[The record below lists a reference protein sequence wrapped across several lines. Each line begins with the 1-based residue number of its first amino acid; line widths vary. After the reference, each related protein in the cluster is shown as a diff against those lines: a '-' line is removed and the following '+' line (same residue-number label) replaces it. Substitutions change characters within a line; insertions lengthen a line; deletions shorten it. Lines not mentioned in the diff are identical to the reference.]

1 MKALVLEERYLVGET
16 ILGLLRMSKSIG
28 SIARVPDVTL
38 VEHFCY
44 PDFPDLIFA
53 DLMMY
58 SELERENPTLVET
71 MKRSC
76 GIAVYSVIETEQYK
90 NIALDK
96 GADVFIKIGEMT
108 IMTDLI
114 VNRIIKA
121 MVTKRIKAEGF
132 AVGTGDSS

>member
-28 SIARVPDVTL
+28 SIARVPDATL

-44 PDFPDLIFA
+44 PDFPDLVFA
-53 DLMMY
+53 DLMMF
-58 SELERENPTLVET
+58 SELARENAPLVDA
-71 MKRSC
+71 MKKSC
-76 GIAVYSVIETEQYK
+76 GIAVYSVIETDQYR

-121 MVTKRIKAEGF
+121 MVAKRIKIEGF
-132 AVGTGDSS
+132 AVGMGESF